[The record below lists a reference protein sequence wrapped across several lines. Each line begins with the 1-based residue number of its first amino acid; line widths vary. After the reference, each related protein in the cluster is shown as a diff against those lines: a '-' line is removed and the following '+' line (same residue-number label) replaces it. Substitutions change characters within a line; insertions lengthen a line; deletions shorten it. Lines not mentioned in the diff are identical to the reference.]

1 MLDDLIFTILML
13 ILPAILWIVPKTRRN
28 NGNWLIAWKTVPL
41 GFIAICWTGWLMS
54 KFQSVLCERLEKDI
68 DIPFWVTLVVP
79 LTVAF
84 LVIIP
89 GGLFI
94 RRKFGTEKKY
104 NPGPS
109 ILIFLA
115 AVPHVI
121 ILSWIL
127 SFVCDLGADDYKGE
141 WRTAWLPKEGNT
153 AIAFQEQPIHP
164 FLAEYGGFDVDTLL
178 HSTNCRIPVIRPVE
192 QMIDHAFSNN
202 PRGDLSVAILC
213 DPQYGQTGIYE
224 KIFARKA
231 AAQGL
236 KGATCVVSTVS
247 RRDSVLHTFLRDYL
261 AAGQTKPLDAILVD
275 ELSVDTDSLKVEL
288 AEIVSVM
295 NESSMTIGKLI
306 PRDFFLLSS
315 FDEVSDCCYSF
326 LREHN
331 LFTHNIAKPQV
342 SIYRPV
348 RKPES
353 EDDSIILIPGSY
365 VQN

>member
-1 MLDDLIFTILML
+1 MFDDLIFTILML

-41 GFIAICWTGWLMS
+41 GFIAMCWTGWLVS
-54 KFQSVLCERLEKDI
+54 KFQAVLGERLERNI
-68 DIPFWVTLVVP
+68 DIPFWVVLVVP

-164 FLAEYGGFDVDTLL
+164 FLAEYDYRLLFSRDGEQTYQLLLRNTGGSTYFNVYRLKDGRLLFCDKEWDYLVDVQGPECRVFRVDSLEDRL
-178 HSTNCRIPVIRPVE
+178 YAARIPNEKIGSWSIVPIREDDQIV
-192 QMIDHAFSNN
+192 MRMGDHTVPAE
-202 PRGDLSVAILC
+202 DV
-213 DPQYGQTGIYE
+213 TGI
-224 KIFARKA
+224 
-231 AAQGL
+231 
-236 KGATCVVSTVS
+236 
-247 RRDSVLHTFLRDYL
+247 
-261 AAGQTKPLDAILVD
+261 LDG
-275 ELSVDTDSLKVEL
+275 
-288 AEIVSVM
+288 
-295 NESSMTIGKLI
+295 MTYYGCIQDRFY
-306 PRDFFLLSS
+306 PAD
-315 FDEVSDCCYSF
+315 
-326 LREHN
+326 
-331 LFTHNIAKPQV
+331 Q
-342 SIYRPV
+342 
-348 RKPES
+348 KPEQTIKKMF
-353 EDDSIILIPGSY
+353 EKPEPDVLLY
-365 VQN
+365 

>member
-1 MLDDLIFTILML
+1 MVDDLIFTFLML

-54 KFQSVLCERLEKDI
+54 KFQSVLCERLERDI
-68 DIPFWVTLVVP
+68 DIPFWLVLVVP

-84 LVIIP
+84 LVIIL

-94 RRKFGTEKKY
+94 RRKFGTEKRY

-164 FLAEYGGFDVDTLL
+164 FLAEYNYRLLFSRDGEQTFQLLLTNTGGSTYFNVYRLKDGRLLFCDKEWDYLVDVQGPECRVFRVDSLEDRL
-178 HSTNCRIPVIRPVE
+178 YAARIPNEKIGSWSIVPIREDDQIV
-192 QMIDHAFSNN
+192 MRMGDHTVPAE
-202 PRGDLSVAILC
+202 DV
-213 DPQYGQTGIYE
+213 TGI
-224 KIFARKA
+224 
-231 AAQGL
+231 
-236 KGATCVVSTVS
+236 
-247 RRDSVLHTFLRDYL
+247 
-261 AAGQTKPLDAILVD
+261 LDG
-275 ELSVDTDSLKVEL
+275 
-288 AEIVSVM
+288 
-295 NESSMTIGKLI
+295 MTYYGCIQDRFY
-306 PRDFFLLSS
+306 PAD
-315 FDEVSDCCYSF
+315 
-326 LREHN
+326 
-331 LFTHNIAKPQV
+331 Q
-342 SIYRPV
+342 
-348 RKPES
+348 KPEQKIKKMF
-353 EDDSIILIPGSY
+353 EKPEPDVLLY
-365 VQN
+365 

>member
-1 MLDDLIFTILML
+1 MVDDLIFTILML

-41 GFIAICWTGWLMS
+41 GFIAICWTGRLMS
-54 KFQSVLCERLEKDI
+54 KFQSVLSERLERNI
-68 DIPFWVTLVVP
+68 DIPFWLALVVP

-84 LVIIP
+84 LVIIL

-164 FLAEYGGFDVDTLL
+164 FLAEYNYRLRFSRDGEQTFQFLLTNTGGSTYFNVYRLKDGRLLFCDKEWDYLVDVQGPECRVFRVDSLEDKL
-178 HSTNCRIPVIRPVE
+178 YAARIPNEKIGSWSIVPIQENDQIVMR
-192 QMIDHAFSNN
+192 MGDHTVPAE
-202 PRGDLSVAILC
+202 DV
-213 DPQYGQTGIYE
+213 TGI
-224 KIFARKA
+224 
-231 AAQGL
+231 
-236 KGATCVVSTVS
+236 
-247 RRDSVLHTFLRDYL
+247 
-261 AAGQTKPLDAILVD
+261 LDGMTYYGCIED
-275 ELSVDTDSLKVEL
+275 RFYP
-288 AEIVSVM
+288 AE
-295 NESSMTIGKLI
+295 
-306 PRDFFLLSS
+306 
-315 FDEVSDCCYSF
+315 
-326 LREHN
+326 
-331 LFTHNIAKPQV
+331 Q
-342 SIYRPV
+342 
-348 RKPES
+348 KPEQEIRKMFEQEKTEGTLYYPS
-353 EDDSIILIPGSY
+353 E
-365 VQN
+365 

>member
-1 MLDDLIFTILML
+1 MVEDLIFTILML

-54 KFQSVLCERLEKDI
+54 KFQSVLSERLERNI
-68 DIPFWVTLVVP
+68 DIPFWVSLVVP

-164 FLAEYGGFDVDTLL
+164 FLAEYNYRLLFSRDGEQTYQLLLTNTGGSTYFNVYRLKDGRLLFCDKEWDYLVDVQGPECRVFRVDSLEDRL
-178 HSTNCRIPVIRPVE
+178 YAARIPNEKIGSWSIVPIREDDQIV
-192 QMIDHAFSNN
+192 MRMGDHTVPAE
-202 PRGDLSVAILC
+202 DV
-213 DPQYGQTGIYE
+213 TGI
-224 KIFARKA
+224 
-231 AAQGL
+231 
-236 KGATCVVSTVS
+236 
-247 RRDSVLHTFLRDYL
+247 
-261 AAGQTKPLDAILVD
+261 LDG
-275 ELSVDTDSLKVEL
+275 
-288 AEIVSVM
+288 
-295 NESSMTIGKLI
+295 MTYYGCIQDRFY
-306 PRDFFLLSS
+306 PAD
-315 FDEVSDCCYSF
+315 
-326 LREHN
+326 
-331 LFTHNIAKPQV
+331 Q
-342 SIYRPV
+342 
-348 RKPES
+348 KPEQTIKKMF
-353 EDDSIILIPGSY
+353 EKPEPDVLLY
-365 VQN
+365 